1 MVERKRR
8 ERIAPRNPIEA
19 AITCRPYASNGAIR
33 ALDGVMRNFSRR
45 GAYIETSREYKS
57 GTILILRTV
66 RHPSMQPSI
75 THGDWPPSICLAEI
89 KWRQELAEDNVIRYG
104 MGLIYLD

>member
-1 MVERKRR
+1 MMERKLR
-8 ERIAPRNPIEA
+8 ERMAPRRPIEA
-19 AITCRPYASNGAIR
+19 VIKCRPYASNGATC
-33 ALDGVMRNFSRR
+33 ASDGFMLNYSRR

-66 RHPSMQPSI
+66 HQPSMSSSM

-89 KWRQELAEDNVIRYG
+89 KWRQELTEDNAVCYG
-104 MGLIYLD
+104 MGLRYLD